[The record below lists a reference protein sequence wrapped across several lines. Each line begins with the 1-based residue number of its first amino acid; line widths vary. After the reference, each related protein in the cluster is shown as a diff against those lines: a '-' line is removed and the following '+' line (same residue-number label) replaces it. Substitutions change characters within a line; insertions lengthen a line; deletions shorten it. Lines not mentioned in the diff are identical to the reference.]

1 MASCVRRAARLTA
14 IMLLSLVAFDL
25 SSPSLCALDSP
36 SPAQATQQAGG
47 DASSKDAELPAAPT
61 HVDDCFCCSHCVQPG
76 PTLTPLGLTLLRDT
90 FSPPVADGVFSA
102 LGAPFHPP
110 RS

>member
-1 MASCVRRAARLTA
+1 MASWARRATRLTA
-14 IMLLSLVAFDL
+14 IVLLSLVAIDL

-36 SPAQATQQAGG
+36 SSAQTIQAGFDG
-47 DASSKDAELPAAPT
+47 SSQDAEIPSTPV
-61 HVDDCFCCSHCVQPG
+61 HIDDCFCCSHCVQPG
-76 PTLTPLGLTLLRDT
+76 AMLAPLSLTLLRDT
-90 FSPPVADGVFSA
+90 FAPPVTDGAFSA